1 MDERSRLLQPPE
13 NSRPTSVNSDAWY
26 FRFKDSN
33 WIAAETYNIWK
44 VPVLCYTFALLMDMA
59 DVMRMTPKMQLFETI
74 ICHQY
79 YPKHGLNGTIPGI
92 LSDPCKSS
100 EVQRELT
107 AIKARLKI
115 IENMVCAFIPFSLIV
130 LWSLILAIPF
140 GDLANKKG
148 RIFVLALGLVD
159 QMLSEIWIM
168 VISSAGG
175 SIPYSSIYI
184 SSILKSVDGGVMV
197 VYAIVHTSIS
207 DVIPPGRRAQA
218 FFYLSTALLITEI
231 VVPAFGSMMMQNWN
245 VYVPLALGLVF
256 ELLGGVLLSMIPE
269 TAKLAQAGE
278 VSGDDETVCES
289 GAARPKTSSLWSGI
303 KTSAKHI
310 LAPFVL
316 IWRMVS
322 GNRDVFFTA
331 ISFLVFALP
340 REILEFLVQ
349 YTSKRFSW
357 SLAEV
362 GGIS

>member
-115 IENMVCAFIPFSLIV
+115 IENM
-130 LWSLILAIPF
+130 
-140 GDLANKKG
+140 
-148 RIFVLALGLVD
+148 
-159 QMLSEIWIM
+159 MLSEIWIM

>member
-1 MDERSRLLQPPE
+1 M
-13 NSRPTSVNSDAWY
+13 
-26 FRFKDSN
+26 
-33 WIAAETYNIWK
+33 
-44 VPVLCYTFALLMDMA
+44 
-59 DVMRMTPKMQLFETI
+59 
-74 ICHQY
+74 
-79 YPKHGLNGTIPGI
+79 
-92 LSDPCKSS
+92 
-100 EVQRELT
+100 
-107 AIKARLKI
+107 
-115 IENMVCAFIPFSLIV
+115 
-130 LWSLILAIPF
+130 ILAIPF

-148 RIFVLALGLVD
+148 RIFVLALGLVG

-184 SSILKSVDGGVMV
+184 SSILKSVGGGVMV

-231 VVPAFGSMMMQNWN
+231 VAPAFGSMMMQNWN

-256 ELLGGVLLSMIPE
+256 ELLGGALLSMIPE

-278 VSGDDETVCES
+278 VSEDDETVCES

-303 KTSAKHI
+303 KTSTKHI

-362 GGIS
+362 GEIS

>member
-33 WIAAETYNIWK
+33 WIAAETYNTWK
-44 VPVLCYTFALLMDMA
+44 VPVLCYTFALLVDMA

-79 YPKHGLNGTIPGI
+79 YPKHGLNSTIPGI

-115 IENMVCAFIPFSLIV
+115 IENIFA
-130 LWSLILAIPF
+130 LILAIPF

-148 RIFVLALGLVD
+148 RIFVLALGLVG

-184 SSILKSVDGGVMV
+184 SSILKSVGGGVMV

-231 VVPAFGSMMMQNWN
+231 VAPAFGSMMMQNWN

-256 ELLGGVLLSMIPE
+256 ELLGGALLSMIPE

-278 VSGDDETVCES
+278 VSEDDETVCES

-303 KTSAKHI
+303 KTSTKHI

-362 GGIS
+362 GEIS